1 VLELYGQFAKFSKSE
16 IQHFC
21 KLEQQRKVSKPDET
35 PRPDTM
41 TINEATPS
49 MYTTLTLMAVGHQK
63 ARKRTLDHLRRKET
77 QEFSTK
83 DTPQYSQR
91 GGAPNR
97 GCGHGRDPYT
107 VKPLYCLYH
116 GNETANAQKIAPFS
130 LKPSRKW
137 SKNPLNLR
145 NKHQGRS
152 TTQCNG
158 LPTANNTPHHILR
171 FSHCNHTKI
180 ATPNPRPLTNP
191 ITTPPA
197 IILNLRLFHK

>member
-1 VLELYGQFAKFSKSE
+1 LKVPIAQSSSPKVFDDQVIVQAIKALRAGPLHNHLVRERPKIVLELYGQFAKFSKSE

-83 DTPQYSQR
+83 DTPS
-91 GGAPNR
+91 
-97 GCGHGRDPYT
+97 T
-107 VKPLYCLYH
+107 VKEVEPQIVAV
-116 GNETANAQKIAPFS
+116 GTVET
-130 LKPSRKW
+130 
-137 SKNPLNLR
+137 
-145 NKHQGRS
+145 H
-152 TTQCNG
+152 TQ
-158 LPTANNTPHHILR
+158 
-171 FSHCNHTKI
+171 
-180 ATPNPRPLTNP
+180 
-191 ITTPPA
+191 
-197 IILNLRLFHK
+197 